1 MHVLYCDD
9 DTEDV
14 QLFVRV
20 IREIDSSIVCKIAND
35 GSEAL
40 GILAAQTVRPDA
52 IFVDLHMPKLDGLEC
67 VIAIRRDKFLKRIP
81 IIVLSNALERKH
93 IEQFNKLGVYYFL
106 CKSVAEE
113 ELQEALKA
121 ILFCLPGH
129 KCDD

>member
-9 DTEDV
+9 DAEDV
-14 QLFVRV
+14 QLFVRI
-20 IREIDSSIVCKIAND
+20 IRQIDSSIVCKIATD

-40 GILAAQTVRPDA
+40 EILAGQNVRPDA

-81 IIVLSNALERKH
+81 IIVLSNAVERKH

-106 CKSVAEE
+106 CKAVAEE
-113 ELQEALKA
+113 ELQAALKA